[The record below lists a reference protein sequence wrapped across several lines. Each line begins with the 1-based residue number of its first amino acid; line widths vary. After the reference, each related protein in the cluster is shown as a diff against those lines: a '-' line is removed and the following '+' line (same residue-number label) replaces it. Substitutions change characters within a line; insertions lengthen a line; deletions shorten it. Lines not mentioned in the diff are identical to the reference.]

1 VRLMRRQTA
10 EKEQYTPLLSL
21 IWMGDTNR
29 IKYSPAA
36 APTHTATDWTCP
48 CVLKGQLFFWILM
61 ASSIDHPATRA

>member
-1 VRLMRRQTA
+1 
-10 EKEQYTPLLSL
+10 
-21 IWMGDTNR
+21 MGDTNR

>member
-1 VRLMRRQTA
+1 MRRQTA

-36 APTHTATDWTCP
+36 APP
-48 CVLKGQLFFWILM
+48 RIRLLIG
-61 ASSIDHPATRA
+61 PALAYSKDNYFSGY